1 MSILLTFSPPTP
13 HLEGIIP
20 TCEVFSDYILEL
32 YKGKY
37 SKKIQRLT
45 IVRSDG
51 INGTHPHLHMLIETS
66 ITGNNLR
73 LHLYK
78 HFDINKDHYPCLL
91 RCDKAKPMD
100 DYYPAKTYLISNV
113 REPNGSIVFDGHGLS
128 DMMLKTKTEYI
139 QKITKQQIVER
150 VATYVANMPDPS
162 TFTHYHFLECM
173 RQIASQKYD
182 LSPHMKSMEDIY
194 NSIVMMYGDPTTVNL
209 FKDKRY

>member
-1 MSILLTFSPPTP
+1 MSILLTYSPPNP
-13 HLEGIIP
+13 VPAILPEV
-20 TCEVFSDYILEL
+20 EVFSEYIIEL
-32 YKGKY
+32 YQGKY
-37 SKKIQRLT
+37 KNKIQRLT

-51 INGTHPHLHMLIETS
+51 TGGTHPHLHMLIQTT

-78 HFDINKDHYPCLL
+78 HFDINKDHYPCLIH
-91 RCDKAKPMD
+91 CAAAKSQD
-100 DYYPAKTYLISNV
+100 DYYPAKTYLIQNV
-113 REPNGSIVFDGHGLS
+113 REPGGKIIHDGHKIT
-128 DMMLKTKTEYI
+128 DMMLKSKTAYV

-150 VATYVANMPDPS
+150 VSTYALNLPDPS
-162 TFTHYHFLECM
+162 SFCRYHFFECM

-194 NSIVMMYGDPTTVNL
+194 DSVLLMYGNADQSNL